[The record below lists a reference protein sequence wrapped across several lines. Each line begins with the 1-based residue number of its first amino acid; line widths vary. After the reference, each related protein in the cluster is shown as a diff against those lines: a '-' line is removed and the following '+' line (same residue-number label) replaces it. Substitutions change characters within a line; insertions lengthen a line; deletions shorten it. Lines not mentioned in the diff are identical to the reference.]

1 MTAPKVVHDDA
12 RIPRNEPVAPTK
24 GNGRRVKFSRDR
36 VVIKAAKKASPQ
48 NSQATPNV
56 GAKGFVGAFTG
67 DPSSLI
73 SRMRSGTPAKTLPE
87 TAGRIGISNERLYEV
102 LRLPSST
109 IKARISKDQVLA
121 PAEQD
126 RLYRVHRVFERAV
139 QVLEDD
145 DAARQWINR
154 ENRALGGESPLSLL
168 DTEAG
173 YELVLDTLARIE
185 YGVYA

>member
-1 MTAPKVVHDDA
+1 MSTIKTVKSDPSAIVP
-12 RIPRNEPVAPTK
+12 EPVLPTAASQRR
-24 GNGRRVKFSRDR
+24 NGIRTRNTVKTAKPRSQGM
-36 VVIKAAKKASPQ
+36 KKARPSI
-48 NSQATPNV
+48 V
-56 GAKGFVGAFTG
+56 VEGRVHAFAG

-73 SRMRSGTPAKTLPE
+73 LRMRSGTPARTVPE

-109 IKARISKDQVLA
+109 IKARISKDQALA

-126 RLYRVHRVFERAV
+126 RLYRVERVFGRAV
-139 QVLEDD
+139 QVLEDEE
-145 DAARQWINR
+145 AARKWINR
-154 ENRALGGESPLSLL
+154 ENRSLGGESPLALL

>member
-1 MTAPKVVHDDA
+1 MSTAKTA
-12 RIPRNEPVAPTK
+12 RENPGAIVAEPATPRTAR
-24 GNGRRVKFSRDR
+24 GRRKDTNKRTA
-36 VVIKAAKKASPQ
+36 IKKAKPGSQGMKKASPGI
-48 NSQATPNV
+48 V
-56 GAKGFVGAFTG
+56 FERHGHAFAG

-73 SRMRSGTPAKTLPE
+73 LRMRSGTPARTVPE
-87 TAGRIGISNERLYEV
+87 TAGRIGISNERLYEA

-109 IKARISKDQVLA
+109 IKARISKDQALA

-126 RLYRVHRVFERAV
+126 RLYRVERVFGRAV
-139 QVLEDD
+139 QVLEDE
-145 DAARQWINR
+145 DAARKWINR
-154 ENRALGGESPLSLL
+154 ENRSLGGESPLSLL

>member
-1 MTAPKVVHDDA
+1 MSTAKTVRKASEAMID
-12 RIPRNEPVAPTK
+12 EPILPPAASE
-24 GNGRRVKFSRDR
+24 RRKYASRSN
-36 VVIKAAKKASPQ
+36 VIKTVKPRSQGLRKARPSI
-48 NSQATPNV
+48 V
-56 GAKGFVGAFTG
+56 LEGRVHAFAG

-73 SRMRSGTPAKTLPE
+73 VRMRSGTPARSVPE

-109 IKARISKDQVLA
+109 IKARISKDQALA

-126 RLYRVHRVFERAV
+126 RLYRVERVFGRAV
-139 QVLEDD
+139 QVLENE
-145 DAARQWINR
+145 DAARKWINR
-154 ENRALGGESPLSLL
+154 ENRSLGGESPLSLL

>member
-1 MTAPKVVHDDA
+1 MSTAKTAKENPGAIVAEAATPRTA
-12 RIPRNEPVAPTK
+12 R
-24 GNGRRVKFSRDR
+24 GRRKDTNKRTA
-36 VVIKAAKKASPQ
+36 IKKAKPGSQGMKKASPGI
-48 NSQATPNV
+48 V
-56 GAKGFVGAFTG
+56 FERHGHAFAG

-73 SRMRSGTPAKTLPE
+73 LRMRSGTPARTVPE
-87 TAGRIGISNERLYEV
+87 TAGRIGISNERLYEA

-109 IKARISKDQVLA
+109 IKARISKDQALA

-126 RLYRVHRVFERAV
+126 RLYRVERVFGRAV
-139 QVLEDD
+139 QVLEDE
-145 DAARQWINR
+145 DAARKWINR
-154 ENRALGGESPLSLL
+154 ENRSLGGESPLSLL